1 MVGKPDDEA
10 QLVRAA
16 QRGDLDAFNT
26 LVLRYQDSAFTLA
39 YRLLNDR
46 AVAADVAQEAMITA
60 FQRLRSLRGE
70 NFRAWLL
77 RIVTNRC
84 YDEMRRQR
92 RRPTVSLTS
101 DASDEDLP
109 IPDPGQTP
117 EEVAQQRELEGAI
130 QRCIAALN
138 ADQRLVLVLCDVE
151 GMEYHDIAQSI
162 GAQIGTVKSRISR
175 ARSSVRDCLKKVR
188 ELLPSSYRLIIDG
201 ENRTS

>member
-1 MVGKPDDEA
+1 
-10 QLVRAA
+10 
-16 QRGDLDAFNT
+16 
-26 LVLRYQDSAFTLA
+26 
-39 YRLLNDR
+39 
-46 AVAADVAQEAMITA
+46 
-60 FQRLRSLRGE
+60 
-70 NFRAWLL
+70 
-77 RIVTNRC
+77 
-84 YDEMRRQR
+84 
-92 RRPTVSLTS
+92 RPTVSLTS

-109 IPDPGQTP
+109 IPDPGQSP

-138 ADQRLVLVLCDVE
+138 ADQRLVLVLCDVD

-188 ELLPSSYRLIIDG
+188 ELLPSPYRLIIDG